1 MASRKT
7 SVLSSFIAP
16 REVGLNRDTNLLKL
30 IAMISMLID
39 HVGKMFFPQ
48 YRIMRII
55 GRLAFPLFGYC
66 VAVGC
71 VYSRNRLK
79 YLTRI
84 LLVGLISQPFY
95 AVALAHTTKAM
106 YAIRFADNPVG
117 AVLNFYVQSWYTP
130 NIMYTLA
137 LALMV
142 IGFGIRLLFFKSCCR
157 RNASGYTTFSR
168 DGKDIRH
175 IDSSFGKQHLFFAG
189 EKFDG
194 ADVNVSFGGL
204 TLDLRGAEIAKEAVI
219 DLSVA
224 FSGIVIIVPEGTAVV
239 TAVSNGFGG
248 VSDKRFSKINTGEPT
263 LVLTG
268 DIGFGGVELRN

>member
-30 IAMISMLID
+30 IAMIAMLID

-142 IGFGIRLLFFKSCCR
+142 IWSIRERQYICTIALALYVWRANATINYGWHGVLLIVLFYLFISRWWLSLPVMLSYMVWWGLKGSAFQLFGVHFGLQMFAVLALPLIYIPTYSKLKIDKWVFYLFYPGHLIGIMLIEFAQRLGR
-157 RNASGYTTFSR
+157 
-168 DGKDIRH
+168 
-175 IDSSFGKQHLFFAG
+175 
-189 EKFDG
+189 
-194 ADVNVSFGGL
+194 
-204 TLDLRGAEIAKEAVI
+204 
-219 DLSVA
+219 
-224 FSGIVIIVPEGTAVV
+224 
-239 TAVSNGFGG
+239 
-248 VSDKRFSKINTGEPT
+248 
-263 LVLTG
+263 
-268 DIGFGGVELRN
+268 